1 MKFMET
7 IEKGVSKTLDSLYAK
22 NKKLTY
28 SNRIRLVLRS
38 EYETLNNAY
47 IELGKYY
54 YENLREQADSDN
66 KRLCEV
72 IDGCIERIEK
82 AKDDYYRNMAEQDKI
97 LSSADEKDDCDGSKC
112 EDVLSAADSD
122 DFDKE
127 FSVDAETESGA
138 SAAVN
143 ENEEAEDAEEA
154 AESSE
159 EPEEVEEISDN
170 TDITEEAEELS
181 EAAEEPEET
190 EEIDEN
196 TDVAEESE
204 EITLNADISDAE
216 DSSAPD
222 ITDIAHADD
231 LPIAD
236 SFDNLTD
243 TASIVDIKSENDEQ
257 DKIDLEGSASDE
269 IIADAYLQAHNAADS
284 EATED
289 CSESDFEPEESENAA
304 SEEADSS
311 DAEDDRKTQ
320 NFKSF
325 INWDRLKDEIS
336 DDLDYICNNKDS
348 DNSDE
353 TK

>member
-127 FSVDAETESGA
+127 FSVDAETENDA
-138 SAAVN
+138 SAAVS
-143 ENEEAEDAEEA
+143 ESEESEEA
-154 AESSE
+154 AESLE

-170 TDITEEAEELS
+170 TDITEEAEEPC

-190 EEIDEN
+190 EETDEN
-196 TDVAEESE
+196 TDDAEEGE
-204 EITLNADISDAE
+204 EVTLNDDVSDAE

-243 TASIVDIKSENDEQ
+243 TASIVDIKNENDEQ

-289 CSESDFEPEESENAA
+289 CSESDSEPEESENAA
-304 SEEADSS
+304 SEETDSS
-311 DAEDDRKTQ
+311 DVEDDRKTK